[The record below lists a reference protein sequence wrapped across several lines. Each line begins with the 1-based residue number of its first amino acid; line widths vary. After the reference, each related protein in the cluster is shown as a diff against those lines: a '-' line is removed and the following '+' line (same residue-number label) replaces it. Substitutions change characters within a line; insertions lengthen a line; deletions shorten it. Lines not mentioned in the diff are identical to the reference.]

1 MSEEQ
6 RNEPSEEAGAPIPA
20 TPGAGSHAADLTRE
34 TGATGKTGGTGTG
47 TGGGSGGTGGT
58 DENRSAGTATGAA
71 SASIHDVAEGS
82 PRYADR
88 PDEIPLPGSELSW
101 SAAPHPGYVA
111 DPGTGYTPK
120 RLAAGVLIGCLVL
133 ALGVFFATHLLT
145 GRSSNGNGPAPWT
158 AAVRQDGAVVGGINA
173 QNADAAPGV
182 ALPAGVA
189 FGGSTTSGDA
199 LSKATATCQ
208 ASTGNSGRLTAT
220 SGTAASVGA
229 WAARATPTI
238 GELRADAEKLGAAVA
253 DKDRTAAT
261 AAADT
266 LCSALPKVRSLPA
279 LPDAAGAQAWS
290 GAVTAY
296 AQGANNALKGAGGDQ
311 AAFTT
316 AADNV
321 RSGNAELDTL
331 SARINAAH

>member
-1 MSEEQ
+1 M
-6 RNEPSEEAGAPIPA
+6 
-20 TPGAGSHAADLTRE
+20 AADLPARDRLPPRTRPARPAAPR
-34 TGATGKTGGTGTG
+34 TA
-47 TGGGSGGTGGT
+47 
-58 DENRSAGTATGAA
+58 APVPATGAA
-71 SASIHDVAEGS
+71 PRFHDAGEGS

-111 DPGTGYTPK
+111 IPATGYTPK
-120 RLAAGVLIGCLVL
+120 RLAAGVLIGCLLL
-133 ALGVFFATHLLT
+133 ALFVFFVTHLLT

-173 QNADAAPGV
+173 QNSGAAPEV

-189 FGGSTTSGDA
+189 FGGSATSGDA

-208 ASTGNSGRLTAT
+208 ASTGDNGQPTTT

-229 WAARATPTI
+229 WAAQATPTI

-253 DKDRTAAT
+253 DKNRAT
-261 AAADT
+261 AAAAADT
-266 LCSALPKVRSLPA
+266 MCSAFPKVSSLPA

-296 AQGANNALKGAGGDQ
+296 AQAADNALKGAGGNP
-311 AAFTT
+311 AAFTA
-316 AADNV
+316 AADEV
-321 RSGNAELDTL
+321 RSGNAQLDTL
-331 SARINAAH
+331 SERINAAH